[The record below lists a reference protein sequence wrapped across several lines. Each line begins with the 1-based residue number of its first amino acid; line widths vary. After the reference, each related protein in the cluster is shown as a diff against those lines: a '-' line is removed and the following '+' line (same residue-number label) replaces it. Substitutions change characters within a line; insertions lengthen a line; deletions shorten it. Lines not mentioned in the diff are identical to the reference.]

1 MWPSPWKSSHE
12 CQLQKVWPQTTTKD
26 NSFISTYENWK
37 CVNKSTIS
45 TISLYF
51 LHVKQCKLRKE
62 SYCSSSFHL
71 CHLAFHPASGAKV
84 RTASTT
90 LTRLPQV
97 SNLKPTQ
104 AEKKWWTIME
114 PMNWR
119 SQNHLCLSESHC
131 ILTVVVLIVFFD
143 LCGLGT
149 GTYHQRWS
157 HWMGSTTRRRWS
169 SPVTWQKLWGYGDP
183 KGRNMLQNEHT
194 FFRLQLPP
202 ESIERL
208 KWWQYLEN
216 HRKSGCG
223 ELLLPE
229 LETTML
235 LFMILRS
242 NWWFKVAQREDKS
255 SKADKQSCPQKRRLS
270 EQAGVLHH
278 AAGCPNLFR
287 SFTLQYMCKY

>member
-1 MWPSPWKSSHE
+1 MRCSAVCKPPSQAPQSSWPLFQMRPTSQERPAGWQSFPRTSYFCNKN
-12 CQLQKVWPQTTTKD
+12 QKRRGGSGHLWCDQVLGKVAMSANRKKFGLRQPQRTTVLYQHMK
-26 NSFISTYENWK
+26 NWK

-62 SYCSSSFHL
+62 GYCSSSFHL

-119 SQNHLCLSESHC
+119 SENHLCLSETHC
-131 ILTVVVLIVFFD
+131 ILTVVFLIVFFD

-169 SPVTWQKLWGYGDP
+169 SPGTSQKLWGYGDP
-183 KGRNMLQNEHT
+183 KGIWYMSQNEHA
-194 FFRLQLPP
+194 FC
-202 ESIERL
+202 I
-208 KWWQYLEN
+208 
-216 HRKSGCG
+216 
-223 ELLLPE
+223 
-229 LETTML
+229 
-235 LFMILRS
+235 
-242 NWWFKVAQREDKS
+242 
-255 SKADKQSCPQKRRLS
+255 
-270 EQAGVLHH
+270 
-278 AAGCPNLFR
+278 
-287 SFTLQYMCKY
+287 

>member
-1 MWPSPWKSSHE
+1 MHCSAVCKPPSQAPQSSWPLFQMRPTSQERPAASQSFPRTSYFCNKNQKPRRKWPPLMWPSPWKSSHE

-119 SQNHLCLSESHC
+119 SQNHLCLSETHC
-131 ILTVVVLIVFFD
+131 ILTVVFLIVFFD

-169 SPVTWQKLWGYGDP
+169 SPGTSQKLWGYGDP
-183 KGRNMLQNEHT
+183 KGIWYMSQNEHA
-194 FFRLQLPP
+194 FC
-202 ESIERL
+202 I
-208 KWWQYLEN
+208 
-216 HRKSGCG
+216 
-223 ELLLPE
+223 
-229 LETTML
+229 
-235 LFMILRS
+235 
-242 NWWFKVAQREDKS
+242 
-255 SKADKQSCPQKRRLS
+255 
-270 EQAGVLHH
+270 
-278 AAGCPNLFR
+278 
-287 SFTLQYMCKY
+287 